1 MWRVDAVTLLPPQ
14 VPHRPL
20 VGVLPM
26 CPRVDATSLVFPSRF
41 PVTSRPLCGRPKGTL
56 MIDFPLPPMDGVFGD
71 VPDAARIDVAE
82 LNRLDVLIDRATD
95 GLDLDELDRLAER
108 VAGIAARHMARL
120 NVIRAVR
127 RVDRLLRLRRA
138 QVSRRLAGKVA

>member
-1 MWRVDAVTLLPPQ
+1 
-14 VPHRPL
+14 
-20 VGVLPM
+20 
-26 CPRVDATSLVFPSRF
+26 
-41 PVTSRPLCGRPKGTL
+41 
-56 MIDFPLPPMDGVFGD
+56 MIDFPLPSMDGVFGD

-82 LNRLDVLIDRATD
+82 LNRLDALIDRATD
-95 GLDLDELDRLAER
+95 GLDLDELDRLSER

-138 QVSRRLAGKVA
+138 QVSRWLAGKVA

>member
-1 MWRVDAVTLLPPQ
+1 
-14 VPHRPL
+14 
-20 VGVLPM
+20 
-26 CPRVDATSLVFPSRF
+26 
-41 PVTSRPLCGRPKGTL
+41 
-56 MIDFPLPPMDGVFGD
+56 MIDFPLPPMDSVFGD

-82 LNRLDVLIDRATD
+82 LNRLDALIDRATD
-95 GLDLDELDRLAER
+95 GLDLEELDRLSER

-138 QVSRRLAGKVA
+138 QVSRWLAGKVA